1 MNRYEKYNNSELS
14 WSETIP
20 EHWDLKRIARVFDIR
35 KEKNSPIKTKEILS
49 LSAKYGVSLYSDK
62 KEKGGN
68 KPKEDLTSY
77 NLCYPGDILINCM
90 NIVAGSVGISNYF
103 GAVSP
108 VYYPLVNMNQD
119 ENCTRYMEYVFRNYD
134 FQRSLVGLGKGIQ
147 MSEAYD
153 GRLYTVRM
161 RISWDMLKTRL
172 LPIPPIKEQEQIA
185 NYLDWKINDI
195 DRLIQLEK
203 EKIKA
208 LEKLKEINFNKIIDS
223 SQKNKSIKIKF
234 FANLYGRIG
243 WQGLNSSEYGNE
255 GVYLITGTDFYNGT
269 IDFSKCVRVPN
280 FRWEQNDKIQIK
292 NGDLLITKDGT
303 VGKLAIVTNLVKNAT
318 LNSGIMKIDFFRND
332 IVTKEYLF
340 YILKSNIFKSWFIDL
355 NAGFATIIHLYQKDF
370 YNFSFKYP
378 EMREQEIIVSKIK
391 KLESVFNNQI
401 AKVEES
407 IKALELLKQSL
418 ISEVVTGKIDVRNIV
433 IPDYEKVT
441 LLDDETEEFDEK
453 EGIEDGD

>member
-1 MNRYEKYNNSELS
+1 MNRYDKYKSVSLPWVNE
-14 WSETIP
+14 IP
-20 EHWDLKRIARVFDIR
+20 EHWEIIR
-35 KEKNSPIKTKEILS
+35 NKNIFMEKKKSVGSQFEKYKLLS
-49 LSAKYGVSLYSDK
+49 LSLKGVIERNLEDGGKFPASFEKYTIVNPKDLVFCLFDIDETPRTIGISKIEGMITSAYNIMAVKKDCAKYMYYFYLYLDFIKGLKPYYSSLRKTVNIDTFNSFK
-62 KEKGGN
+62 
-68 KPKEDLTSY
+68 
-77 NLCYPGDILINCM
+77 IL
-90 NIVAGSVGISNYF
+90 
-103 GAVSP
+103 
-108 VYYPLVNMNQD
+108 
-119 ENCTRYMEYVFRNYD
+119 
-134 FQRSLVGLGKGIQ
+134 
-147 MSEAYD
+147 
-153 GRLYTVRM
+153 
-161 RISWDMLKTRL
+161 
-172 LPIPPIKEQEQIA
+172 IPPIKEQEQIV
-185 NYLDWKINDI
+185 NYLDWKINGI

-243 WQGLNSSEYGNE
+243 WQGLNSSEYGDE

-303 VGKLAIVTNLVKNAT
+303 VGKLAIVTNLVENAT

-378 EMREQEIIVSKIK
+378 EMREQQIIVSKIK
-391 KLESVFNNQI
+391 TLESVFNNQI
-401 AKVEES
+401 AKIEES
-407 IKALELLKQSL
+407 IKALGLLKQSL
-418 ISEVVTGKIDVRNIV
+418 ISEVVTGKIDVRNVV
-433 IPDYEKVT
+433 IPEYEKVT
-441 LLDDETEEFDEK
+441 LLDDEIEEFDEMK
-453 EGIEDGD
+453 GIEDGN

>member
-14 WSETIP
+14 WLETIP

-103 GAVSP
+103 GAISP

-147 MSEAYD
+147 MSEADD

-161 RISWDMLKTRL
+161 RISWDMLKTQL
-172 LPIPPIKEQEQIA
+172 LPIPPMDEQEQIA
-185 NYLDWKINDI
+185 NYLDWKINEI
-195 DRLIQLEK
+195 DRLIQIEK
-203 EKIKA
+203 EKIKELNQIMQFA
-208 LEKLKEINFNKIIDS
+208 IDS
-223 SQKNKSIKIKF
+223 GYKILNTEDTTDMGIKIKF
-234 FANLYGRIG
+234 LANQITQR
-243 WQGLNSSEYGNE
+243 SSESRRYIALENIISKKGMLNISFNE
-255 GVYLITGTDFYNGT
+255 LEFNSDGILV
-269 IDFSKCVRVPN
+269 
-280 FRWEQNDKIQIK
+280 E
-292 NGDLLITKDGT
+292 KDM
-303 VGKLAIVTNLVKNAT
+303 VIFGKLRPYLAKAIVIENKAVCSSEFLVLKPHKV
-318 LNSGIMKIDFFRND
+318 LPL
-332 IVTKEYLF
+332 YLK
-340 YILKSNIFKSWFIDL
+340 YLMLSSKFIDL
-355 NAGFATIIHLYQKDF
+355 VDSSTYGTKMPRVNADFILNLKIVVPDLSEQKEIVERILEHE
-370 YNFSFKYP
+370 NKVNKAI
-378 EMREQEIIVSKIK
+378 EIILRKIISM
-391 KLESVFNNQI
+391 EY
-401 AKVEES
+401 
-407 IKALELLKQSL
+407 LKQSL
-418 ISEVVTGKIDVRNIV
+418 ISEVVTGKIDVRNVV
-433 IPDYEKVT
+433 IPEYEKVT
-441 LLDDETEEFDEK
+441 LLDDEIEEFDEM

>member
-1 MNRYEKYNNSELS
+1 MNRYDNYKDSGFTWIQEIPVEWVLS
-14 WSETIP
+14 KVNE
-20 EHWDLKRIARVFDIR
+20 VFDERREKVSDQEFEALSVTKNGIFKQLDSVAKTNDGENR
-35 KEKNSPIKTKEILS
+35 KKVLVNDFVINSRSDRKGSSGLS
-49 LSAKYGVSLYSDK
+49 EFEGSVSL
-62 KEKGGN
+62 
-68 KPKEDLTSY
+68 
-77 NLCYPGDILINCM
+77 I
-90 NIVAGSVGISNYF
+90 NIVLKIKND
-103 GAVSP
+103 
-108 VYYPLVNMNQD
+108 YP
-119 ENCTRYMEYVFRNYD
+119 RYIHYLLKSTPFQEEFYRN
-134 FQRSLVGLGKGIQ
+134 GKGIVADLWSTNFQ
-147 MSEAYD
+147 SMKSI
-153 GRLYTVRM
+153 V
-161 RISWDMLKTRL
+161 
-172 LPIPPIKEQEQIA
+172 LPIPPINEQEQIA

-195 DRLIQLEK
+195 DRLIHIEK
-203 EKIKA
+203 EKIKE
-208 LEKLKEINFNKIIDS
+208 LEKLKEINFNKIINS
-223 SQKNKSIKIKF
+223 SQHNKSIRIKF

-243 WQGLNSSEYGNE
+243 WQGLNSSEYGDE

-269 IDFSKCVRVPN
+269 IDFSKCVRVPE

-303 VGKLAIVTNLVKNAT
+303 VGKLAIVTNLVEKAT

-401 AKVEES
+401 AKIEGS
-407 IKALELLKQSL
+407 IKTLELLKQSL
-418 ISEVVTGKIDVRNIV
+418 ISEVVTGKIDVRNVV
-433 IPDYEKVT
+433 IPEYEKLT
-441 LLDDETEEFDEK
+441 LLDDETEEFDEM

>member
-1 MNRYEKYNNSELS
+1 MNRYDNYKDSGLTWIQEIPAEWVLS
-14 WSETIP
+14 
-20 EHWDLKRIARVFDIR
+20 KVNAVFDERREKVSDQEFEALSVTKNGIFKQLDSVAKTNDGDNR
-35 KEKNSPIKTKEILS
+35 KKVLVNDFVINSRSDRKGSSGLS
-49 LSAKYGVSLYSDK
+49 EFEGSVSLINLVLKIK
-62 KEKGGN
+62 KDYPRYIHYLLKSTPFQE
-68 KPKEDLTSY
+68 ESY
-77 NLCYPGDILINCM
+77 
-90 NIVAGSVGISNYF
+90 
-103 GAVSP
+103 
-108 VYYPLVNMNQD
+108 
-119 ENCTRYMEYVFRNYD
+119 RN
-134 FQRSLVGLGKGIQ
+134 GKGIVADLWSTNFQ
-147 MSEAYD
+147 PMKSI
-153 GRLYTVRM
+153 V
-161 RISWDMLKTRL
+161 
-172 LPIPPIKEQEQIA
+172 LPIPPINEQEQIA

-195 DRLIQLEK
+195 DRLIQIEK
-203 EKIKA
+203 EKIKE
-208 LEKLKEINFNKIIDS
+208 LEKLKEINFNKIINS
-223 SQKNKSIKIKF
+223 SQHNKSIKIKF

-243 WQGLNSSEYGNE
+243 WQGLNSSEYGDE

-269 IDFSKCVRVPN
+269 IDFSKCVRVPE

-303 VGKLAIVTNLVKNAT
+303 VGKLAIVTNLVEKAT

-401 AKVEES
+401 AKIEGS
-407 IKALELLKQSL
+407 IKTLELLKQSL

-433 IPDYEKVT
+433 IPEYEKVT
-441 LLDDETEEFDEK
+441 VLDDATEELDEM